1 MSTKLTVCARATQP
15 AWLIAGVLALAAFAT
30 TGYAAVPGPLPQ
42 DEAAEEKLLALDF
55 AFTGRRTAGST
66 PIDLTQAG
74 ELRGKAAVA
83 AKKLRDQQI
92 TSGTTTFG
100 GAWTQIGPNPI
111 VQGLRSPGPSQRFG
125 AMSGRI
131 GGLAIRPSE

>member
-1 MSTKLTVCARATQP
+1 MFTKLAVGVRATKT
-15 AWLIAGVLALAAFAT
+15 AWLIAGVLALAAIAS
-30 TGYAAVPGPLPQ
+30 TGRAAVPGPLLQ
-42 DEAAEEKLLALDF
+42 DEAAEEKLLELDF
-55 AFTGRRTAGST
+55 AFTSKRTAGST

-92 TSGTTTFG
+92 PSATSTFG

-111 VQGLRSPGPSQRFG
+111 VQVLQTSQSFG
-125 AMSGRI
+125 
-131 GGLAIRPSE
+131 